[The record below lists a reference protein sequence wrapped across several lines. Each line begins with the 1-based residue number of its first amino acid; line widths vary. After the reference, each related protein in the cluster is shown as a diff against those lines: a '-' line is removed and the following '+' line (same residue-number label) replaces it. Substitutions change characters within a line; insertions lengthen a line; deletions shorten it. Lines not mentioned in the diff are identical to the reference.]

1 MAIRLVYFLL
11 FLGTVAFAASYDL
24 PLLFIRTNGQTI
36 SDEPKITAT
45 MRVLDEGENAPGD
58 SAKGT
63 LYNIGIETRG
73 QTSASFDKKGYGVEI
88 HDSAGNSLEIP
99 LLGLPDGDDWV
110 LHGPYIDKT
119 LIRNAI
125 AHYLYQQTGR
135 YSPRF
140 RFVELYLNENYNGVY
155 LLLEKIK
162 RDKNRVPVSKLNE
175 DSGESDA
182 LTGGYIFRIDKSDDI
197 NSEGFKSNDG
207 LQFIYHYPTKNNISA
222 AAKTYLQNTVNN
234 FEKLMDAGNWND
246 ANTGY
251 SSVIDVDAAVDYI
264 LHEEML
270 KNSDAYLCSFYMFK
284 DKDSKGGKIQFGP
297 PWDFN
302 LAIGAVSYNNNM
314 DTTGWQT
321 EQNMTAGTYFIAPWI
336 KKIFEDAA
344 FQAKMKARWAELRA
358 SVWHTKNIDA
368 FIDSLSDV
376 LRNGSVRNFDKWKV
390 LGSATCADMGTG
402 WITYNFCYNGYSEP
416 TWDAEV
422 EHLRGWFK
430 SRIHWIDGQFGFT
443 EPAEPVK
450 SAVMAMRQSKATA
463 AGNDLCM
470 RTTEG
475 FRISASRAGILN
487 LYNLDGECI
496 WRAAVRPGEQWIELP
511 PALRSKA
518 LVAKMNGRIFTG
530 SLRNERAP

>member
-1 MAIRLVYFLL
+1 MSIRIL
-11 FLGTVAFAASYDL
+11 FSILSLGASAFAASYNL
-24 PLLFIRTNGQTI
+24 PLIFIQTNGQTI
-36 SDEPKITAT
+36 PDEPKITAT
-45 MRVLDEGENAPGD
+45 MRVLDEGENLPGD
-58 SAKGT
+58 SAKGVR
-63 LYNIGIETRG
+63 YNIGIETRG
-73 QTSASFDKKGYGVEI
+73 QTSASFDKKGYGLEV

-125 AHYLYQQTGR
+125 AHSLYQKTGR

-140 RFVELYLNENYNGVY
+140 RFVELYLNGSYNGVY

-162 RDKNRVPVSKLNE
+162 RDKNRVAISKLKE
-175 DSGESDA
+175 DSGDNDA
-182 LTGGYIFRIDKSDDI
+182 LTGGYIFRIDKSDDV
-197 NSEGFKSNDG
+197 NSEGFKSSDG
-207 LQFIYHYPTKNNISA
+207 LQFIYHYPTKDNISA

-234 FEKLMDAGNWND
+234 FEKLMDASNWND
-246 ANTGY
+246 ASTGY
-251 SSVIDVDAAVDYI
+251 STVLDVDAAVDYI

-284 DKDSKGGKIQFGP
+284 DKDSQGGKIQFGP

-321 EQNMTAGTYFIAPWI
+321 EQNMTAGSYFIAPWI

-344 FQAKMKARWAELRA
+344 FQAKMKTRWAELRS

-368 FIDSLSDV
+368 FIDSLSGV
-376 LRNGSVRNFDKWKV
+376 LQSGASRNFERWNV

-402 WITYNFCYNGYSEP
+402 WFSYNFCYNGYSEP
-416 TWDAEV
+416 TWPAEI

-430 SRIHWIDGQFGFT
+430 SRIHWIDGQFSFT

-450 SAVMAMRQSKATA
+450 STVTAMRPSKGTQ

-470 RTTEG
+470 RTAEG
-475 FRISASRAGILN
+475 LRVFASRAGTLN
-487 LYNLDGECI
+487 LYNLSGESI
-496 WRAAVRPGEQWIELP
+496 WRTSVREGEQQIAIPQSLRNSAWI
-511 PALRSKA
+511 
-518 LVAKMNGRIFTG
+518 AKMNGRIFSG
-530 SLRNERAP
+530 SQGNE